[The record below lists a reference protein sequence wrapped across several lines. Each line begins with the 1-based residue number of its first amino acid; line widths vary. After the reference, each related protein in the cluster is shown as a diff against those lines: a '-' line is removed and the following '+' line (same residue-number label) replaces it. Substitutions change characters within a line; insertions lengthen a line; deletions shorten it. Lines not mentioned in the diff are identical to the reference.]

1 MPAAG
6 AADRRVRPSAVTTK
20 IHLLADSRRKRLAF
34 VTSPGQRGDARMF
47 EPVMDA
53 LRPPR
58 ATGRP

>member
-1 MPAAG
+1 M
-6 AADRRVRPSAVTTK
+6 TTK